1 MWGSH
6 LEVKTQCT
14 PCLLDL
20 SADFTF
26 DMSRIQSETEFLPR
40 TNFHHQHTQQ
50 QQHGEQQEPLET
62 AGGGGAGGAVGGPQR
77 KRSCILGAM
86 NLSTIREESSSFKSS
101 RSSTTTG
108 TISSSSGSS
117 VSHESLPGPGF
128 PPHEVNINPFSS
140 EIVNMMLN
148 AMSPSV
154 VEEVVFRLPAGSRLP
169 QLSSG
174 RTVMVGHREFTGLKK
189 IASGGFGTI
198 YSCKDQGGDTKVL
211 KVHTYMFHQ

>member
-1 MWGSH
+1 MEG
-6 LEVKTQCT
+6 KTQWT
-14 PCLLDL
+14 LSLLDL

-40 TNFHHQHTQQ
+40 TTNYHCQH

-62 AGGGGAGGAVGGPQR
+62 AGGGAVGAVGGPQR
-77 KRSCILGAM
+77 KRSCILGTM

-101 RSSTTTG
+101 RSSSTTTG

-117 VSHESLPGPGF
+117 VSHESLGPGF

-154 VEEVVFRLPAGSRLP
+154 VEEAVFPLPAGSRLP
-169 QLSSG
+169 QLASG
-174 RTVMVGHREFTGLKK
+174 RTVMLGHREFTGLKK
-189 IASGGFGTI
+189 IASGGFGTV
-198 YSCKDQGGDTKVL
+198 YSCKDQGDTKVL
-211 KVHTYMFHQ
+211 KV